1 MKNVKGKKMKNET
14 DKNEKCIIKDEK
26 WKMKNETMKQWNMKN
41 GK

>member
-1 MKNVKGKKMKNET
+1 MKNKK

-26 WKMKNETMKQWNMKN
+26 WKMKAKQWKIKITN